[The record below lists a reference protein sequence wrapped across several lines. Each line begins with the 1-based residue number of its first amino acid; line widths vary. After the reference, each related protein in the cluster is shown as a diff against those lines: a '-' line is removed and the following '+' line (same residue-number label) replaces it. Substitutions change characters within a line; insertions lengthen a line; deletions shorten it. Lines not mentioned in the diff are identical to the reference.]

1 MAVSLLS
8 NLGQAAPAPTPE
20 GVKAAAADVAQR
32 LPALLL
38 AAERIAATVEQGV
51 HGRRRT
57 GPGEV
62 FWQYRTYSPG
72 DELKRLDWRAS
83 AKSDRLYL
91 RQLEWSASQSVYLWC
106 DQSASMHYASRRDL
120 PSKALRAEIL
130 TLALA
135 GVLSRAG
142 ERVGLLGYPEPPSAG
157 RNVAERLAE
166 RLLRSASTEDTQPS
180 LPPPVELPSHAHALL
195 ISDFLSPLDSI
206 RDVIGRLAHRGV
218 HGHLLQVLDPAE
230 LAMPFKGRVR
240 FLGLEQE
247 GDLLM
252 SRAELVREQ
261 YLARLEGH
269 QQGLREL
276 ARHAGWSMTVHDTS
290 ASAAGALLGLYHWL
304 AADLRLRR

>member
-1 MAVSLLS
+1 MALS
-8 NLGQAAPAPTPE
+8 ILNNIAGGKPPLDVDGAR
-20 GVKAAAADVAQR
+20 AAAADVAQR

-38 AAERIAATVEQGV
+38 AAERIAATIEQGV

-106 DQSASMHYASRRDL
+106 DLSPSMRYASRGDL
-120 PSKALRAEIL
+120 VPKNERAMV
-130 TLALA
+130 LALA
-135 GVLSRAG
+135 LASVLSRAG
-142 ERVGLLGYPEPPSAG
+142 ERVGLLGFPEPPSAG

-166 RLLRSASTEDTQPS
+166 RLFLAPDNPAS
-180 LPPPVELPSHAHALL
+180 LPPPVELPPHAHALL
-195 ISDFLSPLDSI
+195 VSDFLSPLNEI

-230 LAMPFKGRVR
+230 KAMPFKGRVR

-247 GDLLM
+247 GEMLM
-252 SRAELVREQ
+252 SRAEQIREQ
-261 YLARLEGH
+261 YLERLATH
-269 QQGLREL
+269 QAALKDL
-276 ARHAGWSMTVHDTS
+276 ARHAGWSISEHVTDQS
-290 ASAAGALLGLYHWL
+290 AASALLRLYHWL
-304 AADLRLRR
+304 AADQRLRR

>member
-1 MAVSLLS
+1 VALNVLS
-8 NLGQAAPAPTPE
+8 NLTSSSPPL
-20 GVKAAAADVAQR
+20 GVDGAKAAAADVAQR

-38 AAERIAATVEQGV
+38 AAERIAATIEQGV

-106 DQSASMHYASRRDL
+106 DRSPSMQYASRSDVA
-120 PSKALRAEIL
+120 PKNERAIVL

-135 GVLSRAG
+135 SVLSRAG
-142 ERVGLLGYPEPPSAG
+142 ERVGLLGFPEPPSAG
-157 RNVAERLAE
+157 RNVAERIAE
-166 RLLRSASTEDTQPS
+166 RLFLAPDNPAS
-180 LPPPVELPSHAHALL
+180 LPAAVELPSHAHALL
-195 ISDFLSPLDSI
+195 ISDFLSPLAEI

-230 LAMPFKGRVR
+230 KAMPFKGRVR

-247 GDLLM
+247 GEMLM
-252 SRAELVREQ
+252 SRAEHIREQ
-261 YLARLEGH
+261 YLDRLNAH
-269 QQGLREL
+269 QAGLKDL
-276 ARHAGWSMTVHDTS
+276 ARHAGWSISEHVTDQ
-290 ASAAGALLGLYHWL
+290 SAAGALLRLYHWL
-304 AADLRLRR
+304 AADQRLRR